1 MCDCLRVGRDHVMI
15 FVRQVDE
22 SGPKRP
28 EDAFNQGLCRV
39 RRAVLDDHLEEMVSK
54 GMELLG

>member
-22 SGPKRP
+22 SGPKRS
-28 EDAFNQGLCRV
+28 EDAFDQGLCRV
-39 RRAVLDDHLEEMVSK
+39 RCAVLDDHLEEMVSN
-54 GMELLG
+54 GM